1 MKKRE
6 KEYQEDYPKDR
17 DGGYCDGS
25 ENEDN
30 ELPALLDL
38 NFLRGLVNGEI
49 DCSGLL
55 GVVTFIVPRGTRSKS
70 VFCRRFQ
77 PTNYTQ
83 NYGISRLLRTGEA
96 ASSSVNQEFIFPD
109 RCYWFPETGSDAWCM
124 SYVVS
129 VLQLVPIC

>member
-1 MKKRE
+1 MALIFSW
-6 KEYQEDYPKDR
+6 R

-25 ENEDN
+25 EKEDN

-55 GVVTFIVPRGTRSKS
+55 GAVTFTVPRGTRSKS

-83 NYGISRLLRTGEA
+83 NGISRLLRTGEA
-96 ASSSVNQEFIFPD
+96 ASSSINFF
-109 RCYWFPETGSDAWCM
+109 RNSSFRTDAIGFLRLEVM
-124 SYVVS
+124 RGA
-129 VLQLVPIC
+129 